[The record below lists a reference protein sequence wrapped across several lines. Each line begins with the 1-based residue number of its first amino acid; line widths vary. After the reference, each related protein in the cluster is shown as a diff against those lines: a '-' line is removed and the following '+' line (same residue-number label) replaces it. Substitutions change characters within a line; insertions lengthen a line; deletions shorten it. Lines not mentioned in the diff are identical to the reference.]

1 MKEEKKELRFFSIA
15 AWKKEEAYL
24 RMQHLTGWRFT
35 GVTSAGV
42 YHFKKCEPEDVI
54 YQLDYN
60 PDGLAHKDEYV
71 EMFRDCGWE
80 YLQDFA
86 GYSYFRK
93 PVSKMHGQEEIF
105 CDDESRLDMIERVY
119 RWRILP
125 LTLLFLAGL
134 LPSLLFNIFSASPYS
149 EIFCICTVSG
159 VHYLCDSFVLS
170 RVSVPEMQK
179 KYKRYRLI
187 SNLKGEL
194 KQ

>member
-1 MKEEKKELRFFSIA
+1 MKMKEEKKELRFFSIA

-24 RMQHLTGWRFT
+24 RMQHLTGWRLT

-149 EIFCICTVSG
+149 EIFV
-159 VHYLCDSFVLS
+159 FVLS
-170 RVSVPEMQK
+170 VACIIYATVLCSLGYQ
-179 KYKRYRLI
+179 YRKCRKNI
-187 SNLKGEL
+187 KDTV
-194 KQ
+194 